1 MEIILCAA
9 IWYKDLKPFAS
20 EIDSEMYLPENTDKG
35 LVFCGH
41 RHYNCILLKSAMT
54 GKRDAECGKYVQGF
68 LTNKNRFVDRKEAY
82 DIAYKAKQIIGP
94 NSDFANNSIGLT
106 SEDLY

>member
-9 IWYKDLKPFAS
+9 IWYKDLKPFVNR
-20 EIDSEMYLPENTDKG
+20 IDSDLYLPINIDKG
-35 LVFCGH
+35 LVFAGH
-41 RHYNCILLKSAMT
+41 RHSNCILFKSVMT
-54 GKRDAECGKYVQGF
+54 GKRDAECDEHIQGF

-82 DIAYKAKQIIGP
+82 SIAYKARQIVGP
-94 NSDFANNSIGLT
+94 NSKFANNNIGLT

>member
-9 IWYKDLKPFAS
+9 TWYEDLEPLVDRIPPS
-20 EIDSEMYLPENTDKG
+20 MYLPKNINKG

-41 RHYNCILLKSAMT
+41 RHHQCLLLKSAMT
-54 GKRDAECGKYVQGF
+54 GKKDAECEMFTQGF
-68 LTNKNRFVDRKEAY
+68 LTNKNRFVNRKEAY
-82 DIAYKAKQIIGP
+82 DIAYKADQIVGP
-94 NSDFANNSIGLT
+94 NSNRANNDIELT